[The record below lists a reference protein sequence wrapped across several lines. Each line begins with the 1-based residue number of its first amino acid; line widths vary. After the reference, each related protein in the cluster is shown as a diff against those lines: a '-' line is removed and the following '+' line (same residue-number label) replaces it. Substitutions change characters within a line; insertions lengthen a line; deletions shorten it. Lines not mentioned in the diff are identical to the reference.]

1 VIVAIED
8 AVAGFVPKDAVI
20 PVGQLD
26 AASVTAELKPFAGMM
41 VTVDVPVDPTFA
53 VAAVAL
59 IVKLGAALTV
69 REIDVLAV
77 SAPLVPVTVSE

>member
-1 VIVAIED
+1 MMVRVEE
-8 AVAGFVPKDAVI
+8 AVAGFVPKVPVM

-26 AASVTAELKPFAGMM
+26 VESVTGELKPFAGVI
-41 VTVDVPVDPTFA
+41 VTIDVPVDPAVA

-77 SAPLVPVTVSE
+77 SAPLVPVTVSV